1 MPKSHL
7 DAPGMSPGSEPTTG
21 IDASGGGA
29 SINGPRRSS
38 WATSHEPLRR
48 AMNILVALV
57 GIALFAPPMLA
68 IAFLA
73 KLDSWGPATHTQPRA
88 GLDPRLSRGP
98 AFESPRRG
106 HERGFRIS

>member
-1 MPKSHL
+1 MPKAHL
-7 DAPGMSPGSEPTTG
+7 DASGKSRGSEPTTG
-21 IDASGGGA
+21 IDASGVGT
-29 SINGPRRSS
+29 STDGPRRSS
-38 WATSHEPLRR
+38 WATSNEPLRR

-73 KLDSWGPATHTQPRA
+73 KLDSWGPATHRQQRA
-88 GLDPRLSRGP
+88 GVDRSLSREP